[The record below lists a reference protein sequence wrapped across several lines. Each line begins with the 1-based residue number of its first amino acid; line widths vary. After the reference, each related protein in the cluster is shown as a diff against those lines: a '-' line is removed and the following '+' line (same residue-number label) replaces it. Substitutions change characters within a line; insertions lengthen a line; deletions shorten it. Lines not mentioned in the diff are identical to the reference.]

1 MNEKLRNVSTAI
13 TSVLTALAAAPYQ
26 LGEVGNFIPPEWKQR
41 IFIVGLVATFI
52 LRTVKPTPEARP

>member
-52 LRTVKPTPEARP
+52 LRALKPTPEAKP